1 LLVLSCIAS
10 LWVSGCSGDASSTAG
25 PTPSVPTSSAPTSTP
40 TPERETPEE
49 FVRRWVEADTHMQ
62 NTGDGT
68 EYRAMSAKC
77 SGCVEYADRIRDIY
91 AAGGYVRTRGWMI
104 LRVRDARSDDEGR
117 TQVTIDV
124 KSTRTRYKENRES
137 QPTTLP
143 GGRLTYLISMRGDG
157 DSWAITNAE
166 QVAR

>member
-77 SGCVEYADRIRDIY
+77 KNCLRYASKIEAIY
-91 AAGGYVRTRGWMI
+91 EAGGYVKTAGWRI
-104 LRVRDARSDDEGR
+104 RSTKVGQPTPEGIVD
-117 TQVTIDV
+117 VTI
-124 KSTRTRYKENRES
+124 SIHAPRTEYVEARGGPVQEFAGGDADYIVTLVPDGES
-137 QPTTLP
+137 WQTS
-143 GGRLTYLISMRGDG
+143 RS
-157 DSWAITNAE
+157 A